1 MTRPTQAIIDR
12 AALHHNLAR
21 VRAAAPER
29 RVMAIVKANAY
40 GHGMVRV
47 ARILGDGVDAFGV
60 ACLGEAEVLRSAGV
74 HAPITL
80 LEGVFEAGEY
90 RDAARLGLAAVIHH
104 RWQIEALEA
113 TALPAPLQV
122 WLKMD
127 SGMHRLGLPPGEVR
141 DAWERL
147 HACRGVIQPVGLM
160 THFACADAR
169 NSPATM
175 DQLAR
180 FRKVVAELAGA
191 WCLANSAAILDI
203 PASHGHWVRPG
214 LMLYGISP
222 FPGEAA
228 ASLGL
233 RPVMQFISAIIA
245 INPVSRG
252 EAVGYGGAWVCKNDT
267 VIGVVAAGY
276 ADGYPR
282 HAPSGTAVLVNNR
295 PAPLVGR
302 VSMDMLCVDLTDH
315 PEVRIGDPAL
325 LWGGSLPVEEVAA
338 AAGTIP
344 YELLCHIA
352 PRVTIEERG

>member
-1 MTRPTQAIIDR
+1 MVWLVYLLGVLIFGSTWVAMKIGLKAMPPFT
-12 AALHHNLAR
+12 
-21 VRAAAPER
+21 AAAAR
-29 RVMAIVKANAY
+29 SILAFAVFF
-40 GHGMVRV
+40 V
-47 ARILGDGVDAFGV
+47 AF
-60 ACLGEAEVLRSAGV
+60 
-74 HAPITL
+74 
-80 LEGVFEAGEY
+80 
-90 RDAARLGLAAVIHH
+90 RL
-104 RWQIEALEA
+104 W
-113 TALPAPLQV
+113 
-122 WLKMD
+122 
-127 SGMHRLGLPPGEVR
+127 
-141 DAWERL
+141 
-147 HACRGVIQPVGLM
+147 
-160 THFACADAR
+160 
-169 NSPATM
+169 
-175 DQLAR
+175 R
-180 FRKVVAELAGA
+180 FRFPPIRHIRRDFVLA
-191 WCLANSAAILDI
+191 
-203 PASHGHWVRPG
+203 G